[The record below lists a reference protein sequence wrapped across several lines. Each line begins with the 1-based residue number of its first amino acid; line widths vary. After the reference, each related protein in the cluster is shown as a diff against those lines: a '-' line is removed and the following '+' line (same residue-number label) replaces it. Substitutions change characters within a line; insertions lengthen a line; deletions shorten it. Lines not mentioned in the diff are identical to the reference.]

1 MEKNCEKVQQLA
13 IAGVPAQC
21 FEHLYN
27 LETALERGT
36 VFKALD
42 LPFTAYRGYG
52 CGR

>member
-1 MEKNCEKVQQLA
+1 MEKNCERMQQLA
-13 IAGVPAQC
+13 IASVPMQC

-36 VFKALD
+36 VFKVLD